1 MKKLTLEE
9 TDNIKLSDSDGE
21 YKKRFDRLN
30 RLVKNR
36 HIAETNE
43 EVLKFEKQQLVV
55 EKVKDQIKLQKM
67 RADSRK

>member
-30 RLVKNR
+30 RLVKSR
-36 HIAETNE
+36 HIAEANE